1 MHHLSSHKVFCC
13 VFWKSFPPNPQGFL
27 EVLPTKPPGLLR
39 KRSSFPHR
47 HPKNKEMSEVRTW
60 RGAPGAHFAHLLPL
74 VCCVETFAKPRRS
87 TPDAV
92 QSVMV
97 KQSTPE
103 NF

>member
-1 MHHLSSHKVFCC
+1 MHHLSSHYSILLC
-13 VFWKSFPPNPQGFL
+13 FL
-27 EVLPTKPPGLLR
+27 EVLPLKPPGLLR

-60 RGAPGAHFAHLLPL
+60 RGAPDAHFAHLLPL
-74 VCCVETFAKPRRS
+74 VWGFAPNSETFAKPRRS